1 MEAKDGGGGW
11 RGWRGGWGAVRR
23 DEGGG
28 MLAGRM
34 RVSVRSEGSC
44 SEGSESLSESSSM
57 RACWDIWCWMGRRL
71 EVGGWRLEVGETVV
85 VMGLVNWQARLR
97 SIVR

>member
-1 MEAKDGGGGW
+1 
-11 RGWRGGWGAVRR
+11 
-23 DEGGG
+23 

-34 RVSVRSEGSC
+34 RVSVKSEGSC
-44 SEGSESLSESSSM
+44 SEGSESLSESSSI
-57 RACWDIWCWMGRRL
+57 RACWDIWFGVGW
-71 EVGGWRLEVGETVV
+71 EGGWRLEVGETVV